1 MLAADP
7 ALQRFR
13 AYHVARAVTLQEL
26 GDDAAAAS
34 AYERAPELAGN
45 AAEDEL
51 LVEALATV
59 RPSR

>member
-1 MLAADP
+1 M
-7 ALQRFR
+7 
-13 AYHVARAVTLQEL
+13 TLQEL